1 MHPPAPAPIEHYE
14 NFPVAS
20 FLCPAR
26 LRAPIAA
33 IYHFARTADD
43 LADEGSDTPRQRLQ
57 DLGAYRQDLTAASV
71 PGATWSPRWA
81 AIFGPLQAAIHT
93 HQLPVKA
100 LHDLLDAFVQD
111 VEKSRD
117 AAGYATQAELI
128 DYCRRSANP
137 VGRLLLHL
145 YNVTDTR
152 ALALSDEICT
162 ALQLINFWQDP
173 SVDIPRGRYYFTQE
187 DCEQFGVLQADV
199 LACRQSAAVTK
210 LIEFYVQTAR
220 ARMLRGA
227 PLVHQVPGRAGWEL
241 RLVVQ
246 GGLRILDKI
255 QALQFATLNTR
266 PKLTTRDF
274 PVMLWRALWM

>member
-20 FLCPAR
+20 FLCPAA

-43 LADEGSDTPRQRLQ
+43 LADEGNDTADQRLQ
-57 DLGAYRQDLTAASV
+57 DLTAYRQDLTAICASG
-71 PGATWSPRWA
+71 PAWSPRWA
-81 AIFGPLQAAIHT
+81 PIFGPLQVAIQA
-93 HQLPVKA
+93 HQLPVQA

-117 AAGYATQAELI
+117 GTGYATAAELL

-145 YNVTDTR
+145 YGVTQPS
-152 ALALSDEICT
+152 ALALSDDICT

-173 SVDIPRGRYYFTQE
+173 SVDIPRGRYYFTEE
-187 DCEQFGVLQADV
+187 DCDRFGVLQADV
-199 LACRQSAAVTK
+199 LACRQSVAATK
-210 LIEFYVQTAR
+210 LIAFYVQSAR
-220 ARMLRGA
+220 TRMLNGA

-255 QALQFATLNTR
+255 EALQFATLSTR
-266 PKLTTRDF
+266 PKLTAWDF